1 MFLPRQFPK
10 FSGDPLEFK
19 SFIDN
24 FEIHI
29 EPRIHD
35 ERMKF
40 SLLLQHCDS
49 SIKNRIEHFADYIDN
64 CYLLAKNK
72 SQTEYGSPW
81 IISDACE
88 QILKNFPA
96 IKSGDAKQFK
106 CFSELLEKTTI
117 IVRDIRQY
125 TNLDS
130 LDTLSDSVSKL
141 PFDFRKRWVKDQFR
155 SKTRQ
160 DY

>member
-1 MFLPRQFPK
+1 MFLPRPEFSK

-19 SFIDN
+19 SFINN

-29 EPRIHD
+29 EPRIQD

-64 CYLLAKNK
+64 CYLLTQNK
-72 SQTEYGSPW
+72 LQTEYGSPW

-88 QILKNFPA
+88 QKLKKLPA
-96 IKSGDAKQFK
+96 IKSGDAKQLK
-106 CFSELLEKTTI
+106 CFSELLEKNII

-125 TNLDS
+125 ANLNS
-130 LDTLSDSVSKL
+130 LDTLSDLVSKI
-141 PFDFRKRWVKDQFR
+141 PFAG
-155 SKTRQ
+155 
-160 DY
+160 